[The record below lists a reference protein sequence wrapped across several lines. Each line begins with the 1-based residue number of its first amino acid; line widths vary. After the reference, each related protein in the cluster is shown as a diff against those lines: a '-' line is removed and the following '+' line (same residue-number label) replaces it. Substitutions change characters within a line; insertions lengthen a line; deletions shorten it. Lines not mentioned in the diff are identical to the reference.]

1 VIELHIVIA
10 RIALAALF
18 GALIGIEREWRHRPA
33 GLKTNM
39 LVAVGAAAFAMV
51 SNTFGAAN
59 HNPAQMAAA
68 VITGIGFV
76 GAGVIIHRAGSVQGV
91 TTAATLWA
99 NAAMAVACGLG
110 QFWVAAMVLLA
121 MLVIQFLMRNLERYI
136 AASRRSHL
144 LPHTTEVRVTCDP
157 ASLAAVNE
165 AWHRFAERAGVS
177 PLRRT
182 TSRRANEV
190 LWFASFTAALSP
202 ALNLQPLEAE
212 LAAVEGVQGVDVR
225 IAGSEEE

>member
-1 VIELHIVIA
+1 VIELQIVIE

-51 SNTFGAAN
+51 SNTFGEAN

-110 QFWVAAMVLLA
+110 QFWVATTVLVC
-121 MLVIQFLMRNLERYI
+121 MLIIQFLMRSLERYI
-136 AASRRSHL
+136 ATARKEHAT
-144 LPHTTEVRVTCDP
+144 HTLELHVTCDP
-157 ASLAAVNE
+157 GSLSAVN
-165 AWHRFAERAGVS
+165 ASWARFATAAS
-177 PLRRT
+177 ATPLRRT
-182 TSRRANEV
+182 TTRRANEV
-190 LWFASFTAALSP
+190 LWFAAFTAAPSSP
-202 ALNLQPLEAE
+202 LNLQPLEEE
-212 LAAVEGVQGVDVR
+212 LAALPGVRGVDVR
-225 IAGSEEE
+225 AGGTEEE

>member
-1 VIELHIVIA
+1 MIELAIVIE

-110 QFWVAAMVLLA
+110 QFWVAVMLLFS
-121 MLVIQFLMRNLERYI
+121 MLVIQFLMRSLERYI
-136 AASRRSHL
+136 AAARRSHVT
-144 LPHTTEVRVTCDP
+144 HTTEVRVTCDP
-157 ASLAAVNE
+157 ASLAGVNE
-165 AWHRFAERAGVS
+165 AWRRFAERAAIT
-177 PLRRT
+177 PLRRA

-190 LWFASFTAALSP
+190 LWFAAFTVSHSP
-202 ALNLQPLEAE
+202 ALNLQPFEEE
-212 LAAVEGVQGVDVR
+212 LAAMEGVQGVDVR
-225 IAGSEEE
+225 VAGSEEE